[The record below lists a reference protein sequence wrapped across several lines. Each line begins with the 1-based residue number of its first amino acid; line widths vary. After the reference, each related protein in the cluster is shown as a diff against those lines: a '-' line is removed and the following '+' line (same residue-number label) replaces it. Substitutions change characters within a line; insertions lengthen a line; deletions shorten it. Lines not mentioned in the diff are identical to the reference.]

1 MAIHF
6 YALAFYSTFA
16 LIVGGIAYKIRF
28 YCITPVMLKIPFNV
42 ATLTK
47 KVVILRLASE
57 VFYFVRNYKQSQSNA
72 KVTAGI

>member
-16 LIVGGIAYKIRF
+16 LIVGGLAYNIRF
-28 YCITPVMLKIPFNV
+28 YWITPVMLKIPFNV